1 MTKRFWMKNTEKKN
15 ITKRLRMTETEA
27 KDLDDL
33 LEQTDLNF
41 SQLVRK
47 GITDLKAEING
58 IEKKKAPKKTSK
70 IDKAALLE
78 LGRVGNNINQ
88 IAKSL
93 NILKNQQP
101 QVDDFNYF
109 QCLCVLKEMRD
120 ELQNVVVQLP
130 KTKKNDD

>member
-1 MTKRFWMKNTEKKN
+1 M
-15 ITKRLRMTETEA
+15 RLTETEA
-27 KDLDDL
+27 KNLDDL
-33 LEQTDLNF
+33 LEQTELNF

-58 IEKKKAPKKTSK
+58 IEKKKTPKKTSK
-70 IDKAALLE
+70 IDRAALLE

>member
-1 MTKRFWMKNTEKKN
+1 M
-15 ITKRLRMTETEA
+15 RLTETEA
-27 KDLDDL
+27 RDLDDL

-58 IEKKKAPKKTSK
+58 IEKKKTPKKTSK

>member
-1 MTKRFWMKNTEKKN
+1 MPKKETK
-15 ITKRLRMTETEA
+15 TKSKIMRLTETEA
-27 KDLDDL
+27 KNLDDL
-33 LEQTDLNF
+33 LEQTELNF

-58 IEKKKAPKKTSK
+58 IEKKKTPKKTSK